1 MTERIKYTEEEKSF
15 MREFIPGHSHKEIRD
30 EFTRRFRPI
39 TCRQVAAYCK
49 NNKISTGHTGRFRKG
64 QTPWSK
70 GKRMQT
76 RGRMAETQFKKGN
89 VPHNW
94 RPVGSER
101 VNVDG
106 YIEIKVS
113 EPKKWMLKHRYVW
126 QQHYGEIPKGSMVI
140 FKDGNRLNTD
150 IDNLMLITQGING
163 RLSRL
168 GLQDAREAEAMEEA
182 VMIAKIQEKI
192 RRLERPNDGRRDQ
205 QKNRRV
211 RRNAKNLRNDRKRN
225 RRRAG
230 ERKDPE
236 AERHEDGEGGSRPES
251 GT

>member
-1 MTERIKYTEEEKSF
+1 
-15 MREFIPGHSHKEIRD
+15 
-30 EFTRRFRPI
+30 
-39 TCRQVAAYCK
+39 
-49 NNKISTGHTGRFRKG
+49 
-64 QTPWSK
+64 
-70 GKRMQT
+70 MQT

-113 EPKKWMLKHRYVW
+113 GPKKWMMKHRYVW

-168 GLQDAREAEAMEEA
+168 GLQDAREAGAMEEA
-182 VMIAKIQEKI
+182 GMIAKVQEKI